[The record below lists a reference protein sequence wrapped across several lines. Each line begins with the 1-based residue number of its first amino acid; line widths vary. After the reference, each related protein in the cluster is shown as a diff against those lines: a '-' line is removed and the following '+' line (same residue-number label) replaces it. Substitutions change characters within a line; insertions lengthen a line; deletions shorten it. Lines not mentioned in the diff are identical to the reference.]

1 MNKMDESEVKPLS
14 AYPEDRAKL
23 LGLSK
28 AVLDD
33 DRSSKEA
40 FALAELVQAILEDE
54 QWGLNRGVWK
64 AGDFTN

>member
-1 MNKMDESEVKPLS
+1 MDPIEVKPFS

-23 LGLSK
+23 LDLAK

-33 DRSSKEA
+33 DRSSKDA
-40 FALAELVQAILEDE
+40 YVLAELVQAILEDE
-54 QWGLNRGVWK
+54 QWGLDRGVWK